1 MLVEDLKFNLL
12 VSLCSSKVSL
22 VSLGSKII
30 AVGGCLNY
38 I

>member
-22 VSLGSKII
+22 VTLRDRKLLPWE
-30 AVGGCLNY
+30 VV
-38 I
+38 